1 MSETNRKTESNFT
14 PACGDFKANENKKE
28 ITVEQG
34 KYGPSRKEVNQL
46 AGMEIKFDETTE
58 CTVTNETPD
67 GRVAI
72 LDKSTGKVIG
82 YLEGD
87 GTISRKL
94 EAKDR
99 EAKKEEEGPEI

>member
-1 MSETNRKTESNFT
+1 MSETNKKTNNKRAI
-14 PACGDFKANENKKE
+14 ACGDMKLVDGKELVLDQEN
-28 ITVEQG
+28 
-34 KYGPSRKEVNQL
+34 YSPSRQEVNQL
-46 AGMEIKFDETTE
+46 AGMEIKFDEANE

-67 GRVAI
+67 GRVAV

-87 GTISRKL
+87 GTVSRKL
-94 EAKDR
+94 EAKDK